1 MGAGVF
7 FLAVLW
13 TVIKSFEYSPE
24 QMAQFEDNKEEIY
37 NPEEWSTEQ
46 KARQTR
52 KLINI
57 GSISFIIGALLV
69 YGVWKTDLEKEL
81 YILSG
86 GIALFGLLFLL
97 SGFLQKNGK
106 VKGSFITM
114 TNDLVYMPKTMKQLA
129 GVQFFSWFALFSMWI
144 YTTAAVTNHIYGTTD
159 TTSALYNEGANW
171 VSVCFGM
178 YNGVAALIAF
188 SLPVVAKKTSR
199 KFTHMLALVLG
210 AIGLMSI
217 FFISDYRI
225 LLLSMVGI
233 GIAWASILSMPYA
246 ILTGSLPANKMG
258 YYMGIFNFF
267 IVIPQIVA
275 ATILGFLIGKIF
287 GGDPV
292 YAMLTGGVSF
302 LIAAILIM
310 FVEDSTDVKTNS
322 A

>member
-1 MGAGVF
+1 
-7 FLAVLW
+7 
-13 TVIKSFEYSPE
+13 
-24 QMAQFEDNKEEIY
+24 
-37 NPEEWSTEQ
+37 
-46 KARQTR
+46 
-52 KLINI
+52 
-57 GSISFIIGALLV
+57 
-69 YGVWKTDLEKEL
+69 
-81 YILSG
+81 
-86 GIALFGLLFLL
+86 
-97 SGFLQKNGK
+97 
-106 VKGSFITM
+106 
-114 TNDLVYMPKTMKQLA
+114 
-129 GVQFFSWFALFSMWI
+129 
-144 YTTAAVTNHIYGTTD
+144 
-159 TTSALYNEGANW
+159 
-171 VSVCFGM
+171 M